1 MKETTRFDAGFQA
14 EGRVCVQYTDTTGRV
29 REEIRGKNHVYVDQM
44 MTTNWINDI
53 MVNVPLVLTNSRRPV
68 DTTFPY
74 VPGEIIGYGVPGSS
88 GTDAY
93 FGSFRGNESYR
104 ALRTRTS
111 CSSKF
116 IYDFSPTQALGTL
129 GHVGLSFQPYQSVYS
144 ATMIKPG
151 IKIASRPITQS
162 GNQQMRLYILVGDT
176 IYYTSRYNK
185 YAYISTIFDES
196 TVYKTKTP
204 DALFSSPDGYTDAGY
219 YTPGYFSDTGN
230 VLLLARY
237 SKKQDDGSNVYKY
250 TCYEMD
256 ASLDSVVSSATF
268 DAELLPEATAFGR
281 CGSKLYILPF
291 NNYVGNYVN
300 KIISVDVETGETS
313 EIETPASLGCHL
325 GGDGVISF
333 YDKYMGCAS
342 RGYQNST
349 YGQGYGFIFDLENA
363 EIYAQMHGSTTSHQG
378 NRCCL
383 IRNPSSTCEAFL
395 QIDNYDTSSGMHPYG
410 GAITDYRMPDDAPER
425 PEGYGMTVIYELNVL
440 W

>member
-129 GHVGLSFQPYQSVYS
+129 GHIGLSFQPNQKVYS

-151 IKIASRPITQS
+151 QK
-162 GNQQMRLYILVGDT
+162 
-176 IYYTSRYNK
+176 
-185 YAYISTIFDES
+185 
-196 TVYKTKTP
+196 
-204 DALFSSPDGYTDAGY
+204 FSSKGGIDGSSNTMLRGYVNIGYFRYRTDSSANGNYVVKRGLFEETEKAFNISSLLTIPDGFSATSYDI
-219 YTPGYFSDTGN
+219 PGYRAETGN
-230 VLLLARY
+230 FCLICRY
-237 SKKQDDGSNVYKY
+237 YKKLDDGSYIYRY
-250 TCYEMD
+250 TCYELNE
-256 ASLDSVVSSATF
+256 ALDTVLSSVTF
-268 DAELLPEATAFGR
+268 DTENLTSMNAFGR
-281 CGSKLYILPF
+281 YGNKLYLFPYYIHSGS
-291 NNYVGNYVN
+291 NVN
-300 KIISVDVETGETS
+300 TIFVFDIDTGELS
-313 EIETPASLGCHL
+313 RMNAPLCMGLFL
-325 GGDGVISF
+325 GGDGVYSF
-333 YDKYMGCAS
+333 YDKYIGCS
-342 RGYQNST
+342 SKGY
-349 YGQGYGFIFDLENA
+349 GAAGYGFIFDLENG
-363 EIYAQMHGSTTSHQG
+363 EIFAQMVGKGGSYQA
-378 NRCCL
+378 RRFCL
-383 IRNPSSTCEAFL
+383 YRNPASTCGAFL
-395 QIDNYDTSSGMHPYG
+395 QSEEYNISAYSHPYG